1 MNVDGFVI
9 EDRISTHWTQSMGI
23 TTDDLEILIKNV
35 IAAFKDVGETLKD
48 IITRFNEQV
57 EEVLEV
63 IFKNKCDY
71 PPYKTKYR
79 TVKFFNKKIYYNC
92 RNTC

>member
-9 EDRISTHWTQSMGI
+9 EDRISTQWTQSMGI
-23 TTDDLEILIKNV
+23 TTDELEILIKNI
-35 IAAFKDVGETLKD
+35 IAAFKDIGEKLKD
-48 IITRFNEQV
+48 SIIRFNEQI
-57 EEVLEV
+57 EELLEV
-63 IFKNKCDY
+63 IFKKKCDY